1 MKNSFIL
8 SKTQLVATLALSLVG
23 LNQVVEA
30 QKINLPLVKRATL
43 DNGIKLILMEYHRA
57 PTLTVRVSFE
67 GGSRFDPPG
76 KSGATSLMTT
86 LLRKG
91 VEGKDA
97 QKIAEEIDFL
107 GGSLGAG
114 AGDENCNVSLNVLAK
129 DSDTALDLMKDVIR
143 HPTFPAEEL
152 ERERKLEVSGLQTL
166 GDDLGSIAGYVTP
179 GVIYG
184 NHLYGS
190 KTTISSLKAIALED
204 IKASYKSAFAPER
217 MIIVAVGDFKFDEI
231 QKSLNSRF
239 GDWAKSGVALPDVS
253 PLSNMPLQRVLVDKP
268 DATQTQMRLVRQGFK
283 RNSPENYASIL
294 ANTILGGGFTSR
306 LVNDIRVNQSL
317 TYGISSGFGKSKV
330 GGSFS
335 VSSFTKLETS
345 RKIVDETNKT
355 LAKIA
360 KEGVTPKEY
369 DKARGFLTG
378 QFAIR
383 VQTPEGI
390 AGQLLDMAVNGL
402 PDNYLSTYLPKL
414 RSTSISEVNKICE
427 TYFAPENLSVI
438 LVGPYA
444 KIKDQLKGMGDFE
457 VRQADKIAD

>member
-1 MKNSFIL
+1 MVFG
-8 SKTQLVATLALSLVG
+8 TRGAQ
-23 LNQVVEA
+23 A
-30 QKINLPLVKRATL
+30 QKINLPPVKRVTL
-43 DNGIKLILMEYHRA
+43 ENGVRLILMEYHRA

-67 GGSRFDPPG
+67 GGARFDAPG

-91 VEGKDA
+91 VDNKDA

-114 AGDENCNVSLNVLAK
+114 AGDENCSVALNVLAK
-129 DSDTALDLMKDVIR
+129 DSDTALDLMRDIIR

-152 ERERKLEVSGLQTL
+152 ERERTLEISGLQTIA
-166 GDDLGSIAGYVTP
+166 DDLGSLAGYATP

-184 NHLYGS
+184 KHLYGA
-190 KTTISSLKAIALED
+190 KTTIGSLKAISRDD
-204 IKASYKSAFAPER
+204 ILATYKSAFAPER
-217 MIIVAVGDFKFDEI
+217 MIIVAVGDFKFDEM
-231 QKSLNSRF
+231 QKSLTSRF
-239 GDWAKSGVALPDVS
+239 GDWAKSGVTLPEVTAPTS
-253 PLSNMPLQRVLVDKP
+253 TPIQRVIVDKP
-268 DATQTQMRLVRQGFK
+268 DATQTQVRLVRQGFK
-283 RNSPENYASIL
+283 RSSPENYAATL

-306 LVNDIRVNQSL
+306 LVENIRVNQSL
-317 TYGISSGFGKSKV
+317 TYGINSGFAKEKV

-335 VSSFTKLETS
+335 VSTFTKLETS

-360 KEGVTPKEY
+360 KEGVTPQEY
-369 DKARGFLTG
+369 EKAKGFLTG

-390 AGQLLDMAVNGL
+390 AGQLLDMAVNDL
-402 PDNYLSTYLPKL
+402 PEDYLKIYLPKL
-414 RSTSISEVNKICE
+414 RAVSISEVNKICKS
-427 TYFAPENLSVI
+427 YFAPENLSIV

-444 KIKDQLKGMGDFE
+444 KIKSQLNGLGDFE
-457 VRQADKIAD
+457 VKPADKIAE